1 MKKIAFVGVD
11 YHLNSL
17 SIAVLPEGDKDFY
30 QTIHL
35 KNDDR
40 LLAKYLKK
48 VSKNFELRVCYEAC
62 SSGYD
67 FQRKLNNWGY
77 HCDIIAPSLIPK
89 KSGDR
94 RKNDFRDCRN
104 LAQLYAGD
112 MLTVVHPP
120 TEEQE
125 AVRSLIRCRLA
136 FKEDEKRTKHR
147 INSFLLTQGY
157 HWQKSTWTKQH
168 QWWLSKL
175 EMPSE
180 YLQKVLDEHLG
191 HLEYLESRIQHLDE
205 QIEQI
210 AGSELYAA
218 SVKKLRVLKG
228 IGTLTAMVLIAEIT
242 DFRRFP
248 TPKAL
253 MAFLGLI
260 PSEES
265 SGDERKGGP
274 ITKAGNVRC
283 RTCVVEAVQHYV
295 SKPKISS
302 QMKANLAEVDGKSAN
317 IAVHC
322 MYRLHKRFWSLSMK
336 GKIRPVAITAIA
348 REFVGFIW
356 AMMRAEM
363 VEA

>member
-1 MKKIAFVGVD
+1 MKKIANVGID

-17 SIAVLPEGDKDFY
+17 SVAVLVEGEKGFY

-40 LLAKYLKK
+40 MIAKYLRKL
-48 VSKNFELRVCYEAC
+48 SKTFELRICYEAC

-67 FQRKLNNWGY
+67 FQRKLNSWGY
-77 HCDIIAPSLIPK
+77 HCDVIAPSLIPK
-89 KSGDR
+89 KPGDR
-94 RKNDFRDCRN
+94 RKNDFRDACN
-104 LAQLYAGD
+104 LAELYTNG

-120 TEEQE
+120 TEEE
-125 AVRSLIRCRLA
+125 ESLRSLIRCRLE
-136 FKEDEKRTKHR
+136 FKKDAKRTKHR
-147 INSFLLTQGY
+147 INSFLLTQGL
-157 HWQKSTWTKQH
+157 HWKKSTWTKQH
-168 QWWLSKL
+168 HFWLSKL
-175 EMPSE
+175 EMPYE

-191 HLEYLESRIQHLDE
+191 HLDYLESRIQHLDE
-205 QIEQI
+205 QIEEI
-210 AGSELYAA
+210 ARSEIYAP
-218 SVKKLRVLKG
+218 SVKRLRAFRG

-248 TPKAL
+248 SPKAL

-260 PSEES
+260 PSEKS
-265 SGDERKGGP
+265 SGDKHQGGS

-283 RTCVVEAVQHYV
+283 RTSIVEAVQHYV
-295 SKPKISS
+295 KKPRISA
-302 QMKANLAEVDGKSAN
+302 QMQENLAEVDGKSAN
-317 IAVHC
+317 IALHC
-322 MYRLHKRFWSLSMK
+322 MYRLHKRFWALTMK

-356 AMMRAEM
+356 AMMRPEL